1 MKRTRRLLLAASCLV
16 VLGCLV
22 SPARVRAEDI
32 VIIVHRDV
40 RVESLTRAM
49 VSEIYLGTRTKWA
62 DESTIKVV
70 MLKKGPVHEMFVK
83 ELVGTTPAKLRNVWK
98 KVVFTGT
105 GTPPRIFKHEDDL
118 VEFIAENG
126 GTIGYISPSTP
137 HEGVKVIPLDDGKS
151 VK

>member
-1 MKRTRRLLLAASCLV
+1 MKHIIRLLLFTLSLM
-16 VLGCLV
+16 VLGCLT

-32 VIIVHRDV
+32 MIIVHRDV
-40 RVESLTRAM
+40 HVESLTRAM

-70 MLKKGPVHEMFVK
+70 MLKKGPVHEAFVK
-83 ELVGTTPAKLRNVWK
+83 NFVGTTPAKLRNVWK

-118 VEFIAENG
+118 VEFVAENE

-137 HEGVKVIPLDDGKS
+137 HEGVKVIPLDDEK
-151 VK
+151 